1 MKKTFTLL
9 ISIVILGASA
19 GYAYQNK
26 LTISSNNKNLLR
38 VQIDGK
44 YYQLGSNDSEIM
56 LNDQR
61 PGTRNIKVYQQ
72 RNNGRGWQG
81 NSERNMQLLYNGTL
95 KIREG
100 YHVDVTINRF
110 GKAFKDEQAMG
121 RSYYDDDDRT
131 GYNEENNWNRQP
143 MNDRSFMQLKQ
154 TVSRESFDDAR
165 MSIVKAAIGNNY
177 LSSYQV
183 KDLLSL
189 FSFENSKLD
198 IAKYCYRFATD
209 PGNYYVVADMLTY
222 NSSKNELMRF
232 IQQNR

>member
-9 ISIVILGASA
+9 ISMIILGASA

-26 LTISSNNKNLLR
+26 LTISSNNQNLLR
-38 VQIDGK
+38 VQIDGRFF
-44 YYQLGSNDSEIM
+44 QLNKNDAEIII
-56 LNDQR
+56 NDQR

-81 NSERNMQLLYNGTL
+81 NNERNMQLLYNGTL
-95 KIREG
+95 TIREG

-110 GKAFKDEQAMG
+110 GKAFIDERAIG
-121 RSYYDDDDRT
+121 RSYYDDDED
-131 GYNEENNWNRQP
+131 GYYNQNDWNRQP

-154 TVSRESFDDAR
+154 SLSRESFDDAR
-165 MSIVKAAIGNNY
+165 MNIAKAAVARNY

-189 FSFENSKLD
+189 FAFENSKLEM
-198 IAKYCYRFATD
+198 AKYYYRFTTD
-209 PGNYYVVADMLTY
+209 PGNYYVVADGLNY